1 MDDET
6 LIVHA
11 GRRPQEHHG
20 AVNTPVYH
28 ASTILWP
35 SVAALEASFERRQ
48 RDEQGVYYG
57 RLGTP
62 TSQSLEEAVAALEG
76 GYRALTYPSGL
87 GAITSAL
94 LAFAGA
100 GDHVLITDSVYGPTR
115 NFADG
120 MLKRLGV
127 AVEYY
132 DPLAGG
138 GIAGQMRPETR
149 VVFVESPGSLT
160 FEMQDIPAIAEAA
173 HAAGA
178 VVLMD
183 NTWSAGLYFKPFA
196 HGVDVSVQAG
206 TKYIVGHSDAML
218 GTATAT
224 RECWPRLQQATQLLG
239 TTAGPDDQYLAN
251 RGLRT
256 MAVRLARHQDSAL
269 TIADW
274 LRSRPEVREVLY
286 PALPGAAGHDL
297 WKRDFTGASGL
308 FAIELQPGME
318 AKTAPFIDSLELF
331 GIGYSWGG
339 FESLAIP
346 AKPEKS
352 RTVTPW
358 RDRGPLVRLH
368 IGLEAPDD
376 LMADLAA
383 AFKAIS

>member
-20 AVNTPVYH
+20 VVNTPVYH

-35 SVAALEASFERRQ
+35 SVAALEDSFQRRQ

-62 TSQSLEEAVAALEG
+62 TSLALEEAVAALEG

-94 LAFAGA
+94 LAFATA
-100 GDHVLITDSVYGPTR
+100 GDHVLITDSAYGPTR
-115 NFADG
+115 NFANG
-120 MLKRLGV
+120 MLQRLGI
-127 AVEYY
+127 AVQYY
-132 DPLAGG
+132 DPLIGA
-138 GIAGQMRPETR
+138 GIAGLMRPETK

-173 HAAGA
+173 HAGGA

-183 NTWSAGLYFKPFA
+183 NTWSGGLYFKPFA
-196 HGVDVSVQAG
+196 HGVDVSIQAG

-224 RECWPRLQQATQLLG
+224 RECWPRLQEATHLLG
-239 TTAGPDDQYLAN
+239 TTAGPDDQYLAT

-256 MAVRLARHQDSAL
+256 MAVRLARHQESAL
-269 TIADW
+269 KIAAW
-274 LRSRPEVREVLY
+274 LRQRGEVREVLY
-286 PALPGAAGHDL
+286 PALPGAPGHDL
-297 WKRDFTGASGL
+297 WKRDFSGASGL
-308 FAIELQPGME
+308 FAMELQPGME
-318 AKTAPFIDSLELF
+318 DKVAPFIDRLELF

-346 AKPEKS
+346 ARPEKS
-352 RTVTPW
+352 RTATPW

-368 IGLEAPDD
+368 IGLEAADD
-376 LMADLAA
+376 LMADLDA
-383 AFKAIS
+383 AFKAIA